1 MVLIGVA
8 NYCGLVVAFF
18 IELLFGDVNDESA
31 INDIYSLKPCL
42 ACKASNRK
50 CRSPYQNLARKRGID
65 SGDE

>member
-8 NYCGLVVAFF
+8 ITMKLVVAFL
-18 IELLFGDVNDESA
+18 IELLLGDVNDESA
-31 INDIYSLKPCL
+31 INDIDSLKPCL